1 MEQMMSEG
9 EVPEGFTVALALV
22 DAVPVVLF
30 GVAVVMLGV
39 KIGNPV
45 FVLGA
50 VLACMGG
57 AGKVAWKFVMALAG
71 KNVGWL
77 ARQMRFTMPL
87 GFVLMIAGLVL
98 AGGDALAV
106 LGALTGMPSVLLL
119 VVWLVCMCAM
129 GYFAGHRDQSSAR
142 DNWVEQLVNA
152 AGQAALL
159 AAVLLAG

>member
-1 MEQMMSEG
+1 MSED
-9 EVPEGFTVALALV
+9 EVPEGFTVGLALV

-57 AGKVAWKFVMALAG
+57 VGKVAWKFVMALAG

-129 GYFAGHRDQSSAR
+129 GYFAGHRDQLSAR
-142 DNWVEQLVNA
+142 DNWIEQLVNA

-159 AAVLLAG
+159 AVVLLAG